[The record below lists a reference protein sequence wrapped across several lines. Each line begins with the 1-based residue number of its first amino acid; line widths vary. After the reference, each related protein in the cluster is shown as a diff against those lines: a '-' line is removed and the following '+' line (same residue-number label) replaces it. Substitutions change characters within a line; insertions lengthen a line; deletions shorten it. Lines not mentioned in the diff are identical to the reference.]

1 LIIKDKF
8 DQADSSLLL
17 RSVDM
22 LKARNS
28 VSSKDNDD
36 VDFINMP
43 IFNNGLLHIPSGCR
57 LKSVFGLNGLQ
68 LAFSEVSNGDFIIP
82 QASQT
87 LFIVYID
94 TKQQLH
100 SHIIQLVQ

>member
-1 LIIKDKF
+1 LKV
-8 DQADSSLLL
+8 
-17 RSVDM
+17 RS
-22 LKARNS
+22 S
-28 VSSKDNDD
+28 VSSKDNDNFE
-36 VDFINMP
+36 FINNMP

-57 LKSVFGLNGLQ
+57 LKSVFGLNGQQ

>member
-1 LIIKDKF
+1 MIIKDKF
-8 DQADSSLLL
+8 DKADSSLLL
-17 RSVDM
+17 RSVDL

-28 VSSKDNDD
+28 VSSKDNED
-36 VDFINMP
+36 
-43 IFNNGLLHIPSGCR
+43 S
-57 LKSVFGLNGLQ
+57 
-68 LAFSEVSNGDFIIP
+68 DFIIP